1 MSKKK
6 SQPPRIGIPYRTR
19 KEELT
24 GDFGKLEKYILAVRS
39 AGAEAVV
46 ISLGMS
52 APHLEKIAATLD
64 GILLT
69 GSPADVVP
77 SRFGARRH
85 PKCAD
90 PDPDR
95 ERTDFALLEHAFAA
109 QKPVLA
115 ICYGIQSLNV
125 FLGGTL
131 VQDIPSEVSTDIE
144 HDWPTDEEPPTDV
157 FHFVQIEPGSR
168 LEKMAEA
175 TKVEVNTSHHQSI
188 LKPGGGLRIVSRAP
202 DGVIEAAEWTGD
214 STWVIGVQWHPE
226 RIVQTHPLAQTL
238 FRDLVAAARVAPGAT
253 SRRNS

>member
-1 MSKKK
+1 M
-6 SQPPRIGIPYRTR
+6 
-19 KEELT
+19 
-24 GDFGKLEKYILAVRS
+24 AVRE

-46 ISLGMS
+46 LSLGFS
-52 APHLEKIAATLD
+52 PPHLEKIASTLD

-69 GSPADVVP
+69 GSPADIVP

-95 ERTDFALLEHAFAA
+95 ERTDFALLEHAFAE

-131 VQDIPSEVSTDIE
+131 VQDIPSEVSTEIE
-144 HDWPTDEEPPTDV
+144 HDWPTDAEPPTDV
-157 FHFVQIEPGSR
+157 FHSVQIEPGSR
-168 LEKMAEA
+168 LQVMAEA
-175 TKVEVNTSHHQSI
+175 TEAQVNASHHQSI
-188 LKPGGGLRIVSRAP
+188 LNPGRGLRIVSRAP
-202 DGVIEAAEWTGD
+202 DGVVEAVEWTGD
-214 STWVIGVQWHPE
+214 STWVTGVQWHPE

-238 FRDLVAAARVAPGAT
+238 FRDLVAAART
-253 SRRNS
+253 SRQTNVRT